1 MVDEEQPNQVARS
14 WLAAVRDLTSNG
26 HPWSWH
32 ALSVTVGWLC
42 LWVAVEL
49 FVVTLAI
56 AAALATGQA
65 AERARRSQPE
75 EGQSASAV
83 LVQAGV
89 VGLLTASPLVG
100 TQFAGGLLALVTL
113 AGALAVTAMVALR
126 AKEPGAP
133 TQGASFAAVSLIA
146 GPLSCALGAVSL
158 SAIATISV
166 AGAVVWL
173 GATLAFTAGVA
184 VAGGPIAGGPIAG
197 RPVAGGPV
205 ARGPVARG
213 ALRAALTRPLLGGI
227 GAGSVA
233 FCVCALLIPP
243 FTSSQLVPATVIAAL
258 APTLGRLWGDQLALA
273 APGASAVQLAPLFS
287 AMTLFAPAWL
297 LLLL

>member
-1 MVDEEQPNQVARS
+1 MSSPCCHPSRVVDEEQPNQVARS

-32 ALSVTVGWLC
+32 ALSVAVGWLC

-184 VAGGPIAGGPIAG
+184 VAGGPIAGG
-197 RPVAGGPV
+197 
-205 ARGPVARG
+205 

>member
-32 ALSVTVGWLC
+32 ALSVAVGWLC

-184 VAGGPIAGGPIAG
+184 VAGGP
-197 RPVAGGPV
+197 VAG
-205 ARGPVARG
+205 G